1 MLTFNSSAATG
12 FPYPLPWH
20 LIPSNLLVW
29 ARLLSLVV
37 PSCYFGRIHEL
48 TAYRKAHGIDDP
60 VHPLQSLTQGST
72 ILVASAPEIEY
83 PMVIPSSIVPCG
95 PILPE
100 PGLLDAID
108 PGLASWLASART
120 VVINLGSHVQYDKE
134 KAINFVRMVTHVLA
148 QTDLQI
154 LWKFNRN
161 GIDYSTDFL
170 SALDTEIA
178 GRRLRIVDW
187 IPGDISA
194 LFNSGQIA
202 CFVHHG
208 GANSFHEAV
217 G

>member
-1 MLTFNSSAATG
+1 M
-12 FPYPLPWH
+12 
-20 LIPSNLLVW
+20 
-29 ARLLSLVV
+29 
-37 PSCYFGRIHEL
+37 
-48 TAYRKAHGIDDP
+48 YRKSHGIDDP

-83 PMVIPSSIVPCG
+83 PMVIPSSIIPCG

-100 PGLLDAID
+100 PASLDAVD

-120 VVINLGSHVQYDKE
+120 VVINLGSHVQYDRE
-134 KAINFVRMVTHVLA
+134 KATNFARMVVYVLA

-170 SALDTEIA
+170 SFLDTELA
-178 GRRLRIVDW
+178 GCRLRKVDW
-187 IPGDISA
+187 IPADISTLA
-194 LFNSGQIA
+194 KSGQVA

-217 G
+217 E